1 MNIKSLPKPI
11 SNFLLIGILIISFTL
26 LLGQFTTVPDFV
38 RGALT
43 GVGIGMEIIAL
54 TRLAAFR
61 QKVRGTTEN
70 Q

>member
-1 MNIKSLPKPI
+1 MNIRSLPKPI
-11 SNFLLIGILIISFTL
+11 SNFLLIGLLIISFTL
-26 LLGQFTTVPDFV
+26 FLAQFTVLPDFL

-54 TRLAAFR
+54 IRLAAFR
-61 QKVRGTTEN
+61 QKGRGTTEN

>member
-11 SNFLLIGILIISFTL
+11 SNFLLIGMLIVSFTL
-26 LLGQFTTVPDFV
+26 LLSQFIVLPDFL

-54 TRLAAFR
+54 IRLAVFR
-61 QKVRGTTEN
+61 QKGRGTIEN